1 MSLPSSPPNSKSS
14 SKVIQ
19 SISLFRFFS
28 IILKFK
34 FQRFLSGVS
43 FDLSDRE
50 ILCIEEQDVFDRV
63 YSLVRAFL
71 ILSPSSKLSLLETL
85 RSNLAVLL
93 PNVDSLSRASNDH
106 VHIASHRNA
115 FKIYSFFLLSILL
128 ALHSNTSK
136 VRSLSRFKCSIS
148 FRSKT
153 DEWIIIPSRKFLNR
167 GNDT

>member
-1 MSLPSSPPNSKSS
+1 MAPQFVFPRTLEDLEQEGLEDDNSLRVQNPVDVASFVS
-14 SKVIQ
+14 SKLEEFVKGKP
-19 SISLFRFFS
+19 ISLFRLFF
-28 IILKFK
+28 IILK

-63 YSLVRAFL
+63 YSLVRAFP

-106 VHIASHRNA
+106 VPIASHRNA

-136 VRSLSRFKCSIS
+136 VRSL
-148 FRSKT
+148 
-153 DEWIIIPSRKFLNR
+153 
-167 GNDT
+167 